1 MQGEQWRKLPLPPG
15 PKPLPLIGNIYQIP
29 SENPWRK
36 YQEWNATYGPIISFK
51 LGLQTVICLG
61 THQVAH
67 EILAKKS
74 EVYSSRPPL
83 VFMGECV
90 FRGLNTA
97 LLPYTKQW
105 RLHSRIQ
112 TKFLKPV
119 WAERYAPLYDLES
132 KQLLLDFLHGDHD
145 IRDVFLRF
153 SYSLTATLTYSKRI
167 ETVDGKMLRVIVEAS
182 ESIAQMS
189 ATPMV
194 SLVQLFPILNR
205 LPRPLAPWKALG
217 DEIYEKATALYR
229 DCWTEGQKSQSWN
242 WLRGAFDRSVT
253 ADIDTEEFI
262 HIIGFI
268 FDAGAE
274 PMTGVMEI
282 FVLAMLTFPDVMKK
296 AQQEIDQRMN
306 ATNRSNQM
314 PAGEDLVHLPY
325 TMAILEETLRWR
337 SIAPGGFAHKTTAD
351 DEFGG
356 YRIPKG
362 SMVIFNHWGMDLD
375 PEVFHNPMEFRPERW
390 LENPDLP
397 LAVFGFA
404 RRACPGRH
412 VGKGAIKLA
421 ICRML
426 WLFDIL
432 PPNVNGEEIKPDPL
446 DMVQGLLSPPTPFKA
461 VFKLRGVERADIL
474 EQEWRT
480 TEKDPDTLMNSIY
493 EKGA

>member
-1 MQGEQWRKLPLPPG
+1 MFITIAILLGIVYKFLDDRRKLPLPPG

-282 FVLAMLTFPDVMKK
+282 FVLAMLTFPD
-296 AQQEIDQRMN
+296 
-306 ATNRSNQM
+306 M

-351 DEFGG
+351 DEFG
-356 YRIPKG
+356 
-362 SMVIFNHWGMDLD
+362 
-375 PEVFHNPMEFRPERW
+375 VFHNPMEFRPERW